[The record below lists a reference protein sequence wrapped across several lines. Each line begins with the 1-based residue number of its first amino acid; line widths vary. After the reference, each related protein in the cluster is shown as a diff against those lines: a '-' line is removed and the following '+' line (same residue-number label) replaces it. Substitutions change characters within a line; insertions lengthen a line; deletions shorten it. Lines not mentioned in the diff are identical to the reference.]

1 MSDGRINE
9 LNRRLAELGIAPE
22 ELEERFV
29 RSGGPGGQHANKS
42 STAVQLVHKPS
53 GMEVRVESER
63 SQLQNRVEAR
73 ERLIQRVQEARDAAE
88 AAERGAREKERRRRR
103 RPSAAARKRNVQNKR
118 RRAEV
123 KRGRKRVDREDE

>member
-103 RPSAAARKRNVQNKR
+103 RPSAAARQRNVQNKR